1 MSFHYLYE
9 VYYFF
14 RIESDILKIKAEMGT
29 MEKQLSGLMTKSD
42 NSVQNSMKNV
52 KIEQVIKVL
61 SVSKMSSLLQGSPP
75 SLTLPCPRCPVCENM
90 MMPPLHIYQGTAAGP
105 HTL

>member
-9 VYYFF
+9 LYQLF

-52 KIEQVIKVL
+52 KIEQVIKN
-61 SVSKMSSLLQGSPP
+61 SL
-75 SLTLPCPRCPVCENM
+75 V
-90 MMPPLHIYQGTAAGP
+90 HV
-105 HTL
+105 

>member
-9 VYYFF
+9 LYYFF

-52 KIEQVIKVL
+52 KIEQVIKDSLVHVQYEL
-61 SVSKMSSLLQGSPP
+61 THAGQSTKPYSSLSP
-75 SLTLPCPRCPVCENM
+75 LPGV
-90 MMPPLHIYQGTAAGP
+90 
-105 HTL
+105 